1 MEAKVRLHIAPAQD
15 TLRKLLDDGQALC
28 LKIQTKISLLSRY
41 ELTLILKPLPML
53 FLLLENSSTFLPIL
67 FKL

>member
-28 LKIQTKISLLSRY
+28 LKILTKNLTFVSLRVDVNF
-41 ELTLILKPLPML
+41 E
-53 FLLLENSSTFLPIL
+53 TFADAFFAP
-67 FKL
+67 